1 MVSQIRVQPVDLRA
15 TLLSLTEGLPGLRVD
30 LTIPDELTA
39 LDPARADAILRCVQE
54 LITNT
59 LRHAQA
65 HELSIEIRQSIDGA
79 LSIAARDDGR
89 GGEVDRRT
97 GPGRNARA
105 VRSAGRQPV
114 GRVRAGSGIQ
124 RAGADSGAG
133 SRFVIRV
140 CLADDQALFR
150 SGVRALLALFEG
162 IAVVAE
168 AEEGEAAV
176 AKVLECRPDVL
187 LLDVRMPR
195 LNGVEVLA
203 ALARESA
210 LPPTLLLTTFEDDA
224 ALIGGIRAGARG
236 FLLKGTTPETLVEA
250 IRTVAAGGT
259 FLHAALT
266 PSDRREQAI
275 GACRHCPPP
284 IP

>member
-1 MVSQIRVQPVDLRA
+1 L
-15 TLLSLTEGLPGLRVD
+15 
-30 LTIPDELTA
+30 
-39 LDPARADAILRCVQE
+39 
-54 LITNT
+54 
-59 LRHAQA
+59 
-65 HELSIEIRQSIDGA
+65 
-79 LSIAARDDGR
+79 
-89 GGEVDRRT
+89 
-97 GPGRNARA
+97 
-105 VRSAGRQPV
+105 
-114 GRVRAGSGIQ
+114 
-124 RAGADSGAG
+124 
-133 SRFVIRV
+133 IRV

-266 PSDRREQAI
+266 PSPDVAGMRVPPLSAADPLTVREREVLSLMTNGLANTQIAAALRLGEGTVRNHVSNILAKLGVADRTKAVLVALRQ
-275 GACRHCPPP
+275 RLV
-284 IP
+284 

>member
-1 MVSQIRVQPVDLRA
+1 M
-15 TLLSLTEGLPGLRVD
+15 
-30 LTIPDELTA
+30 
-39 LDPARADAILRCVQE
+39 
-54 LITNT
+54 
-59 LRHAQA
+59 
-65 HELSIEIRQSIDGA
+65 
-79 LSIAARDDGR
+79 
-89 GGEVDRRT
+89 
-97 GPGRNARA
+97 
-105 VRSAGRQPV
+105 
-114 GRVRAGSGIQ
+114 
-124 RAGADSGAG
+124 
-133 SRFVIRV
+133 IRV

-266 PSDRREQAI
+266 PSPDVAGMRVPPLSAADPLTVREREVLSLMTNGLANTQIAAALRLGEGTVRNHVSNILAKLGVTDRTKAVLVALRQ
-275 GACRHCPPP
+275 RLV
-284 IP
+284 

>member
-1 MVSQIRVQPVDLRA
+1 
-15 TLLSLTEGLPGLRVD
+15 
-30 LTIPDELTA
+30 
-39 LDPARADAILRCVQE
+39 
-54 LITNT
+54 
-59 LRHAQA
+59 
-65 HELSIEIRQSIDGA
+65 
-79 LSIAARDDGR
+79 
-89 GGEVDRRT
+89 
-97 GPGRNARA
+97 
-105 VRSAGRQPV
+105 
-114 GRVRAGSGIQ
+114 
-124 RAGADSGAG
+124 
-133 SRFVIRV
+133 V

-162 IAVVAE
+162 ITVVAE

-195 LNGVEVLA
+195 LNGVEVLSV
-203 ALARESA
+203 LARESA

-236 FLLKGTTPETLVEA
+236 FLLKGTTPDTLVEA

-266 PSDRREQAI
+266 PSTDVADMRVPPLSAADPLTAREREVLSLMTNGLANTQIAAALRLGEGTVRNHVSSILAKLGVSDRTKAVLVALRQ
-275 GACRHCPPP
+275 RLV
-284 IP
+284 

>member
-1 MVSQIRVQPVDLRA
+1 
-15 TLLSLTEGLPGLRVD
+15 
-30 LTIPDELTA
+30 
-39 LDPARADAILRCVQE
+39 
-54 LITNT
+54 
-59 LRHAQA
+59 
-65 HELSIEIRQSIDGA
+65 
-79 LSIAARDDGR
+79 
-89 GGEVDRRT
+89 
-97 GPGRNARA
+97 
-105 VRSAGRQPV
+105 
-114 GRVRAGSGIQ
+114 
-124 RAGADSGAG
+124 
-133 SRFVIRV
+133 VIRV

-150 SGVRALLALFEG
+150 SGVRALLGLFEG

-236 FLLKGTTPETLVEA
+236 FLLKGTTPDTLVEA

-259 FLHAALT
+259 FLHAALAPST
-266 PSDRREQAI
+266 DVTDMRVPPLSAADPLTAREREVLSLMTNGLANTQIAAALRLGEGTVRNHVSSILAKLGVSDRTKAVLVALRQ
-275 GACRHCPPP
+275 RLV
-284 IP
+284 

>member
-1 MVSQIRVQPVDLRA
+1 M
-15 TLLSLTEGLPGLRVD
+15 
-30 LTIPDELTA
+30 
-39 LDPARADAILRCVQE
+39 
-54 LITNT
+54 
-59 LRHAQA
+59 
-65 HELSIEIRQSIDGA
+65 
-79 LSIAARDDGR
+79 
-89 GGEVDRRT
+89 
-97 GPGRNARA
+97 
-105 VRSAGRQPV
+105 
-114 GRVRAGSGIQ
+114 
-124 RAGADSGAG
+124 
-133 SRFVIRV
+133 IRV

-203 ALARESA
+203 ALARASA

-250 IRTVAAGGT
+250 IRIVAAGGT

-266 PSDRREQAI
+266 PSSDVAGMRVPPLSAADPLTVREREVLSLMTNGLANTQIAAALRLGEGTVRNHVSNILAKLGVADRTKAVLVALRQ
-275 GACRHCPPP
+275 RLV
-284 IP
+284 

>member
-1 MVSQIRVQPVDLRA
+1 M
-15 TLLSLTEGLPGLRVD
+15 
-30 LTIPDELTA
+30 
-39 LDPARADAILRCVQE
+39 
-54 LITNT
+54 
-59 LRHAQA
+59 
-65 HELSIEIRQSIDGA
+65 
-79 LSIAARDDGR
+79 
-89 GGEVDRRT
+89 
-97 GPGRNARA
+97 
-105 VRSAGRQPV
+105 
-114 GRVRAGSGIQ
+114 
-124 RAGADSGAG
+124 
-133 SRFVIRV
+133 IRV

-150 SGVRALLALFEG
+150 SGVRALLGLFEG
-162 IAVVAE
+162 ISVVAE

-195 LNGVEVLA
+195 LNGVEVLS

-236 FLLKGTTPETLVEA
+236 FLLKGTTPDTLVEA

-266 PSDRREQAI
+266 PSTDVADMRVPPLSAADPLTAREREVLSLMTNGLANTQIAAALKLGEGTARNHVSSILAKLGVSDRTKAVLVALRQ
-275 GACRHCPPP
+275 RLV
-284 IP
+284 

>member
-1 MVSQIRVQPVDLRA
+1 
-15 TLLSLTEGLPGLRVD
+15 
-30 LTIPDELTA
+30 
-39 LDPARADAILRCVQE
+39 
-54 LITNT
+54 
-59 LRHAQA
+59 
-65 HELSIEIRQSIDGA
+65 
-79 LSIAARDDGR
+79 
-89 GGEVDRRT
+89 
-97 GPGRNARA
+97 
-105 VRSAGRQPV
+105 
-114 GRVRAGSGIQ
+114 
-124 RAGADSGAG
+124 
-133 SRFVIRV
+133 VIRV

-162 IAVVAE
+162 ISVVAE

-236 FLLKGTTPETLVEA
+236 FLLKGTTPDTLVEA

-259 FLHAALT
+259 FLHAALQPSMDVAGMRVPPLSAT
-266 PSDRREQAI
+266 DPLTAREREVLSLMTNGLANTQIAAALRLGEGTVRNHVSSILAKLGVSDRTKAVLVALRQ
-275 GACRHCPPP
+275 RLV
-284 IP
+284 

>member
-1 MVSQIRVQPVDLRA
+1 M
-15 TLLSLTEGLPGLRVD
+15 
-30 LTIPDELTA
+30 
-39 LDPARADAILRCVQE
+39 
-54 LITNT
+54 
-59 LRHAQA
+59 
-65 HELSIEIRQSIDGA
+65 
-79 LSIAARDDGR
+79 
-89 GGEVDRRT
+89 
-97 GPGRNARA
+97 
-105 VRSAGRQPV
+105 
-114 GRVRAGSGIQ
+114 
-124 RAGADSGAG
+124 
-133 SRFVIRV
+133 IRV

-150 SGVRALLALFEG
+150 SGVRALLALFAG
-162 IAVVAE
+162 IEVVAE

-187 LLDVRMPR
+187 LLDVRMPK

-210 LPPTLLLTTFEDDA
+210 LPPTLLLTTFEDDT

-266 PSDRREQAI
+266 PSTDVADMRVPPLSAADPLTVREREVLSLMTNGLANTQIAAALRLGEGTVRNHVSNILAKLGCTDRTKAVLVALRQ
-275 GACRHCPPP
+275 RLV
-284 IP
+284 

>member
-1 MVSQIRVQPVDLRA
+1 L
-15 TLLSLTEGLPGLRVD
+15 
-30 LTIPDELTA
+30 
-39 LDPARADAILRCVQE
+39 
-54 LITNT
+54 
-59 LRHAQA
+59 
-65 HELSIEIRQSIDGA
+65 
-79 LSIAARDDGR
+79 
-89 GGEVDRRT
+89 
-97 GPGRNARA
+97 
-105 VRSAGRQPV
+105 
-114 GRVRAGSGIQ
+114 
-124 RAGADSGAG
+124 
-133 SRFVIRV
+133 IRV

-266 PSDRREQAI
+266 PSSDVAGMRVPPLSAADPLTVREREVLSLMTNGLANTQIAAALRLGEGTVRNHVSNILAKLGVADRTKAVLVALRQ
-275 GACRHCPPP
+275 RLV
-284 IP
+284 

>member
-1 MVSQIRVQPVDLRA
+1 L
-15 TLLSLTEGLPGLRVD
+15 
-30 LTIPDELTA
+30 
-39 LDPARADAILRCVQE
+39 
-54 LITNT
+54 
-59 LRHAQA
+59 
-65 HELSIEIRQSIDGA
+65 
-79 LSIAARDDGR
+79 
-89 GGEVDRRT
+89 
-97 GPGRNARA
+97 
-105 VRSAGRQPV
+105 
-114 GRVRAGSGIQ
+114 
-124 RAGADSGAG
+124 
-133 SRFVIRV
+133 IRV

-176 AKVLECRPDVL
+176 AKVLEFRPDVL

-266 PSDRREQAI
+266 PSSDVAGMRVPPLSAADPLTVREREVLSLMTNGLANTQIAAALRLGEGTVRNHVSNILAKLGVTDRTKAVLVALRQ
-275 GACRHCPPP
+275 RLV
-284 IP
+284 

>member
-1 MVSQIRVQPVDLRA
+1 M
-15 TLLSLTEGLPGLRVD
+15 
-30 LTIPDELTA
+30 
-39 LDPARADAILRCVQE
+39 
-54 LITNT
+54 
-59 LRHAQA
+59 
-65 HELSIEIRQSIDGA
+65 
-79 LSIAARDDGR
+79 
-89 GGEVDRRT
+89 
-97 GPGRNARA
+97 
-105 VRSAGRQPV
+105 
-114 GRVRAGSGIQ
+114 
-124 RAGADSGAG
+124 
-133 SRFVIRV
+133 IRV

-150 SGVRALLALFEG
+150 SGVRALLGLFEG
-162 IAVVAE
+162 ISVVAE

-195 LNGVEVLA
+195 LNGVEVLS

-236 FLLKGTTPETLVEA
+236 FLLKGTTPDTLVEA

-266 PSDRREQAI
+266 PSTDVADMRVPRLSAADPLTAREREVLSLMTNGLANTQIAAALKLGEGTVRNHVSSILAKLGVSDRTKAVLVALRQ
-275 GACRHCPPP
+275 RLV
-284 IP
+284 